1 MIHWDWIK
9 TYFVASAIELAC
21 ILDKTS
27 EVVRLIC
34 AKCGKVMNP

>member
-21 ILDKTS
+21 IL
-27 EVVRLIC
+27 VLCAIIC
-34 AKCGKVMNP
+34 GVCLWVGKR

>member
-21 ILDKTS
+21 VLVLSIIIGGVYLWLSKRD
-27 EVVRLIC
+27 
-34 AKCGKVMNP
+34 